1 MTPPAA
7 GGRSPLAIVF
17 ATVFLDLVGFGIVIP
32 LLPLYAA
39 RFGAGPVA
47 VAWLLAIYSLMQ
59 FLFAPGW
66 GRVSDRV
73 GRRPVLLLGLFGSAA
88 AYLAFGL
95 AGSLPVLFI
104 ARAASGL
111 AGATVGVA
119 QAYVADVTRPE
130 ERAKGMGMIG
140 AAFGLGF
147 IVGPAL
153 GGVLARYGAAAP
165 FLGAAAVTL
174 TNAVLATFRLPESLP
189 PERRTTRSPGP
200 GLAERAR
207 ALLGA
212 GTPPRLRG
220 IYAAAF
226 LATVAFAAM
235 EGTFSLWAH
244 ARWHLPGHGIAYLF
258 AYLGVVSVIAQG
270 GIVGR
275 LVPRI
280 GAGRAAAGGIA
291 LIALGLAGIALVP
304 SVPLLLVPLAVL
316 ALGHGTASPSLST
329 LISHQGGPGE
339 QGRLLG
345 VNQSLSALGRVVG
358 PLCGGVAL
366 AHVGLGAPF
375 LSGAAIAA
383 GAAALLALMV
393 GG

>member
-1 MTPPAA
+1 
-7 GGRSPLAIVF
+7 
-17 ATVFLDLVGFGIVIP
+17 VFLDLVGFGIVIP
-32 LLPLYAA
+32 LLPLYAG

-47 VAWLLAIYSLMQ
+47 VAWLLAVYSLMQ

-88 AYLAFGL
+88 SYLAFGL
-95 AGSLPVLFI
+95 AGSLPVLFV
-104 ARAASGL
+104 ARAASGF
-111 AGATVGVA
+111 AGANVGVA
-119 QAYVADVTRPE
+119 QAYVADVTGPAD
-130 ERAKGMGMIG
+130 RARGMGMIG

-147 IVGPAL
+147 IFGPAI
-153 GGVLARYGAAAP
+153 GGVLSGYGAAAP
-165 FLGAAAVTL
+165 FFGAAAVTL
-174 TNAVLATFRLPESLP
+174 ANALLATVRLPESLP
-189 PERRTTRSPGP
+189 PEHRSSRPAGF

-207 ALLGA
+207 AFFGA
-212 GTPPRLRG
+212 ATPGPLRT

-235 EGTFSLWAH
+235 EGTFSLWAD
-244 ARWHLPGHGIAYLF
+244 ARWHLARHGISYLF
-258 AYLGVVSVIAQG
+258 AYIGVVSVIAQG

-275 LVPRI
+275 LAPRI
-280 GAGRAAAGGIA
+280 GAGRTAVAGIA
-291 LIALGLAGIALVP
+291 LIGVGLTGIALAP
-304 SVPLLLVPLAVL
+304 SVALLLPALAVL

-329 LISHQGGPGE
+329 LISHQGGPGD

-358 PLCGGVAL
+358 PVWGGLAL

-383 GAAALLALMV
+383 AAAMVLAAAV
-393 GG
+393 AVAG